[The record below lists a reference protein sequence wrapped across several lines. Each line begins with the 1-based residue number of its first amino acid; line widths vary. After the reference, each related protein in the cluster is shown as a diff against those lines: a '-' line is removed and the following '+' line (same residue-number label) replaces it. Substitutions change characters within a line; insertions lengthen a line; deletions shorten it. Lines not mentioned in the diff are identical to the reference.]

1 MKKQGLL
8 LFVTAI
14 SFCTTSTLL
23 PGDVTKSFYFGRA
36 AFGDGSTSTI
46 SSCNTGSTSVVERL
60 IFRDATT
67 GEALHDEQSQLQGSQ
82 CNVTNLQAGN
92 DLKVGFVELRI
103 TGPED
108 VEVISSL
115 FMQLSVGG
123 STTDEV
129 RINPEEATLRFTVNF
144 SEKAESR
151 NGIAIADTTGSGFT
165 CSLEYRD
172 STGTLTQGQAIQ
184 AGSSQGRGLF
194 FDEVIGG
201 LPAGF

>member
-1 MKKQGLL
+1 
-8 LFVTAI
+8 
-14 SFCTTSTLL
+14 
-23 PGDVTKSFYFGRA
+23 DVTKSFYFGRT

-46 SSCNTGSTSVVERL
+46 NSCNTGSTSVVARV

-82 CNVTNLQAGN
+82 CDVTNFQEGD

-115 FMQLSVGG
+115 FMQLRVGDN
-123 STTDEV
+123 TTDEV

-144 SEKAESR
+144 SEKAELR
-151 NGIAIADTTGSGFT
+151 NGIAIVDTTGNGFN
-165 CSLEYRD
+165 CNVEYRD
-172 STGTLTQGQAIQ
+172 SSGTLIQGQAIQ
-184 AGSSQGRGLF
+184 AGGSQGR
-194 FDEVIGG
+194 
-201 LPAGF
+201 AR